1 MEIFKIIIVG
11 LITVVTSIIL
21 KQVKPEMALLVSIA
35 GGLVIVF
42 MVIQNVVDVFNTFN
56 NLSEKTGINSGLF
69 KSILKVVGI
78 GYITEFASSV
88 CVDSGNSSI
97 ADKIMFSGK
106 VCILVLSMPVINNL
120 IEMIIGLMPWKNLD
134 KHLIKKLW

>member
-120 IEMIIGLMPWKNLD
+120 IEMIIGLMP
-134 KHLIKKLW
+134 